1 FRKELFISGTH
12 GRKNCSDASFG
23 TTNGVA
29 DPARESN
36 RKKTDG
42 FPESAVQAFSPL
54 SHLPDGLVKV
64 EGSDWCQRSEIPQK
78 ATPNP
83 RVVSGRR
90 ANIRSGHI
98 GSRFI
103 IPRIGGRM
111 KVADHLYG
119 AHLGERRPEQQG
131 DADFTPLDF
140 LLFLEA
146 VHGIA
151 V

>member
-1 FRKELFISGTH
+1 MRLLARQTELPILLASRI
-12 GRKNCSDASFG
+12 GRKPMDF
-23 TTNGVA
+23 
-29 DPARESN
+29 
-36 RKKTDG
+36 K
-42 FPESAVQAFSPL
+42 AFSPL

-83 RVVSGRR
+83 RIVSGRR

-151 V
+151 VSRVFPPTVTNATGRLHHH

>member
-1 FRKELFISGTH
+1 MRLLARQTELPILLASRI
-12 GRKNCSDASFG
+12 GRKPMDF
-23 TTNGVA
+23 
-29 DPARESN
+29 
-36 RKKTDG
+36 K
-42 FPESAVQAFSPL
+42 AFSPL

-83 RVVSGRR
+83 RIVSGRR

-119 AHLGERRPEQQG
+119 AHLG
-131 DADFTPLDF
+131 D

-151 V
+151 VSRVFPPTVTNATGRLHHH